1 MYYRVGPLVDTS
13 LGSFSYVLAMAA
25 INDGTPAS
33 TPSSA
38 GVPNLP
44 LSIHLEKYL
53 LGIKKERYPLG

>member
-44 LSIHLEKYL
+44 LSREIPV
-53 LGIKKERYPLG
+53 GNKKERYPLG